1 MIGTGRGILLI
12 LLSVGSV
19 LHCGTAPTQDFQIA
33 QANKRPNLL
42 FWEQEQGYYK
52 LDEHAYAFVGLP
64 FAADTS
70 NVTVAIIDGW
80 DDGHGQT
87 VEAIIRRGAKNAT
100 IWRMD
105 FVFQSA
111 TCPTDPLGAYINCV
125 QNVIADLVEAAAAQ
139 SGPVVVNMSLG
150 LYYAYRS
157 TYNRLIEEKGCDYSQ
172 NLNLES
178 LKRIARAI
186 QNAAPDKIF
195 VAAAGNYGIARRVG
209 FPACLGRVYSVSALK
224 REKTYDPQ
232 NLQLADYSNYSLQ
245 GKSFAEPIGG
255 VMRSLAFPGYD
266 LEGTSFATPL
276 FTALLTNMVSL
287 CLQEPEKIV
296 PSFSTLQGIGVAT
309 IWSLRCSES

>member
-111 TCPTDPLGAYINCV
+111 THARQIPWAHTS
-125 QNVIADLVEAAAAQ
+125 IASRTSSLISSKQRLHNRAQ
-139 SGPVVVNMSLG
+139 
-150 LYYAYRS
+150 
-157 TYNRLIEEKGCDYSQ
+157 
-172 NLNLES
+172 
-178 LKRIARAI
+178 
-186 QNAAPDKIF
+186 
-195 VAAAGNYGIARRVG
+195 
-209 FPACLGRVYSVSALK
+209 
-224 REKTYDPQ
+224 
-232 NLQLADYSNYSLQ
+232 
-245 GKSFAEPIGG
+245 
-255 VMRSLAFPGYD
+255 
-266 LEGTSFATPL
+266 
-276 FTALLTNMVSL
+276 
-287 CLQEPEKIV
+287 
-296 PSFSTLQGIGVAT
+296 
-309 IWSLRCSES
+309 WSSI